1 MLKYIKTELGGKNMP
16 RSEKQKQKLFRLLEI
31 LMRESD
37 ESHGL
42 SMPEIISALSEY
54 GITAER
60 KSIYDDIITLGE
72 LGFDVITLPTRP
84 PKYSL
89 ATRQFEISEL
99 KMLADAVASSKFI
112 TAEKSRELID
122 KLRTFSGKYRAGELS
137 RQVYVEDRV
146 KTMNDLSVENIE
158 LINRA
163 INENKKITY
172 KYFDYGMNKQR
183 VFRHDGARYLVTPL
197 SLVRND
203 ENYYLVAFDEG
214 ENVNKN
220 FRIDKMAEITLT
232 DEARSKEVLEIRFNP
247 AEYSNKVFGMYGG
260 REELVTL
267 ECRERLSGV
276 IVDRFGMEH
285 TFIKTDFGFRVS
297 LRVMISP
304 NFFAWVLGFGK
315 DMRIIAPESVREEM
329 LSRLRDTMEI
339 YNEKI

>member
-1 MLKYIKTELGGKNMP
+1 MA
-16 RSEKQKQKLFRLLEI
+16 RSEKQKQKLIRLIEI
-31 LMRESD
+31 LMLESD

-42 SMPEIISALSEY
+42 SMPEIISRLAEY

-89 ATRQFEISEL
+89 ATRHFEISEL

-122 KLRTFSGKYRAGELS
+122 KLRAFAGKYRAGELS

-146 KTMNDLSVENIE
+146 KTMNDLGIENID

-163 INENKKITY
+163 INENKKITFR
-172 KYFDYGMNKQR
+172 YFDYGVTKER
-183 VFRHDGARYLVTPL
+183 VYRHGGAEYIATPL
-197 SLVRND
+197 SLVRNE
-203 ENYYLVAFDEG
+203 ENYYLVAYDERDS
-214 ENVNKN
+214 VNKN
-220 FRIDKMAEITLT
+220 FRIDKMAEIKVT
-232 DEARSKEVLEIRFNP
+232 DEVRDRGALESRFNP

-276 IVDRFGMEH
+276 IVDRFGREP

-315 DMRIIAPESVREEM
+315 DMRIIAPEAVRGELLE
-329 LSRLRDTMEI
+329 RLKETMEV
-339 YNEKI
+339 YDEKI

>member
-1 MLKYIKTELGGKNMP
+1 MAK
-16 RSEKQKQKLFRLLEI
+16 SEKQKQKLFRLIEI

-37 ESHGL
+37 DTHGL
-42 SMPEIISALSEY
+42 SMPEIISALAEY
-54 GITAER
+54 GISAER

-89 ATRQFEISEL
+89 ATRHFEISEL

-112 TAEKSRELID
+112 TTEKSRELID
-122 KLRTFSGKYRAGELS
+122 KLRVFAGKYRAGELS

-146 KTMNDLSVENIE
+146 KTMNDLGIENID
-158 LINRA
+158 LVNRA
-163 INENKKITY
+163 VNENKKITFR
-172 KYFDYGMNKQR
+172 YFDYGVTKER
-183 VFRHDGARYLVTPL
+183 VFRHGGAEYVVTPL

-203 ENYYLVAFDEG
+203 ENYYLVAYDG
-214 ENVNKN
+214 RDSVNKN
-220 FRIDKMAEITLT
+220 FRIDKMADVTVTGEPR
-232 DEARSKEVLEIRFNP
+232 DKAALEKRFNP

-276 IVDRFGMEH
+276 IIDRFGREPS
-285 TFIKTDFGFRVS
+285 FIKSDFGFRVS

-304 NFFAWVLGFGK
+304 NFFAWVLGFGG
-315 DMRIIAPESVREEM
+315 DMRIIAPAAVRSEM
-329 LSRLRDTMEI
+329 LEILKATMEI

>member
-1 MLKYIKTELGGKNMP
+1 MP

-31 LMRESD
+31 LMRETD

-54 GITAER
+54 DISAER

-72 LGFDVITLPTRP
+72 LGFDVVTLPTRP

-89 ATRQFEISEL
+89 ATRQFELSEL

-112 TAEKSRELID
+112 TAKKSSELID
-122 KLRTFSGKYRAGELS
+122 KLRAFSGKYRAGELS

-146 KTMNDLSVENIE
+146 KTMNDLSVENVE

-172 KYFDYGMNKQR
+172 KYFDYGINKQR
-183 VFRHDGARYLVTPL
+183 VFRHGGEPYLVTPI
-197 SLVRND
+197 SLIRNED
-203 ENYYLVAFDEG
+203 NYYLVAFDER
-214 ENVNKN
+214 EAVNKN

-232 DEARSKEVLEIRFNP
+232 DEPRSKECLAKRFNP

-276 IVDRFGMEH
+276 IIDRFGRNN
-285 TFIKTDFGFRVS
+285 TLIKTDFGFRVS

-315 DMRIIAPESVREEM
+315 DMRIIAPDAVREE
-329 LSRLRDTMEI
+329 LLARLRDTMEV

>member
-1 MLKYIKTELGGKNMP
+1 MP
-16 RSEKQKQKLFRLLEI
+16 RSENQKQKLVRLIEI
-31 LMRESD
+31 LMRETD
-37 ESHGL
+37 EIHGL
-42 SMPEIISALSEY
+42 SMPEIISALAEY

-72 LGFDVITLPTRP
+72 LGFNVITLPTRP
-84 PKYSL
+84 PKYTL
-89 ATRQFEISEL
+89 ATRHFEISEL

-122 KLRTFSGKYRAGELS
+122 KLRTFAGKYRAGELS

-146 KTMNDLSVENIE
+146 KTMNDLGIENIE
-158 LINRA
+158 LVNRA
-163 INENKKITY
+163 INENKKITFR
-172 KYFDYGMNKQR
+172 YFDYGVTKQR
-183 VFRHDGARYLVTPL
+183 VYRHGGLTYIVTPL
-197 SLVRND
+197 SLVRNE
-203 ENYYLVAFDEG
+203 ENYYLVGYDER

-220 FRIDKMAEITLT
+220 FRIDKMAEINVT
-232 DEARSKEVLEIRFNP
+232 DEPRDKSCLESRFNP

-276 IVDRFGMEH
+276 IIDRFGREPS
-285 TFIKTDFGFRVS
+285 FIKSDFGFRVS

-315 DMRIIAPESVREEM
+315 DMRIIAPETVRREM
-329 LSRLRDTMEI
+329 LERLRDTMEV
-339 YNEKI
+339 YDEKI

>member
-1 MLKYIKTELGGKNMP
+1 MA

-72 LGFDVITLPTRP
+72 LGFDIITLPTRP

-89 ATRQFEISEL
+89 ASRPFEISEL

-112 TAEKSRELID
+112 TTEKSRELID
-122 KLRTFSGKYRAGELS
+122 KLRTFAGKYRAGELS

-146 KTMNDLSVENIE
+146 KTMNDFSVENIE
-158 LINRA
+158 LVNRA
-163 INENKKITY
+163 INENKKINFR
-172 KYFDYGMNKQR
+172 YFDYGVNKAR
-183 VFRHDGARYLVTPL
+183 IFRHDGLKYLATPL
-197 SLVRND
+197 SLIRND
-203 ENYYLVAFDEG
+203 ENYYLVAFDEREG
-214 ENVNKN
+214 VNKN
-220 FRIDKMAEITLT
+220 FRIDKMSDVTLT
-232 DEARSKEVLEIRFNP
+232 DEPRNKACLESRFNP

-276 IVDRFGMEH
+276 IIDRFGRENS
-285 TFIKTDFGFRVS
+285 FIKTEFGFRVS

-315 DMRIIAPESVREEM
+315 DMRIIAPEAVRAEM
-329 LSRLRDTMEI
+329 LLRLRDTMEI

>member
-1 MLKYIKTELGGKNMP
+1 MA
-16 RSEKQKQKLFRLLEI
+16 RSEKQKQKLVRLIEI

-42 SMPEIISALSEY
+42 TMPEIISALSEY

-72 LGFDVITLPTRP
+72 LGFDIVTLPTRP
-84 PKYSL
+84 PKYTL
-89 ATRQFEISEL
+89 ATRHFEISEL

-122 KLRTFSGKYRAGELS
+122 KLRIFAGKYRAGELS

-146 KTMNDLSVENIE
+146 KTMNDLGIENIE
-158 LINRA
+158 AVNRA
-163 INENKKITY
+163 INENKKITFR
-172 KYFDYGMNKQR
+172 YFDYGVTKQR
-183 VFRHDGARYLVTPL
+183 VYRHDGLAYIANPL
-197 SLVRND
+197 SLVRNE
-203 ENYYLVAFDEG
+203 ENYYLVAFDERAG
-214 ENVNKN
+214 VNKN
-220 FRIDKMAEITLT
+220 FRIDKMSDIALT
-232 DEARSKEVLEIRFNP
+232 DEPRDKACLEARFNP

-276 IVDRFGMEH
+276 IIDRFGREPS
-285 TFIKTDFGFRVS
+285 FIKSDFGFRVS

-315 DMRIIAPESVREEM
+315 DMRIIAPEAVRKELLE
-329 LSRLRDTMEI
+329 RLRDTMEV
-339 YNEKI
+339 YDEKI

>member
-1 MLKYIKTELGGKNMP
+1 
-16 RSEKQKQKLFRLLEI
+16 
-31 LMRESD
+31 MRESD

-72 LGFDVITLPTRP
+72 LGLDVITLPTRP

-89 ATRQFEISEL
+89 ATRHFEISEL

-122 KLRTFSGKYRAGELS
+122 KLRDFAGKYRAGELS

-146 KTMNDLSVENIE
+146 KTMNDLGIENVE
-158 LINRA
+158 LVNRA
-163 INENKKITY
+163 INENKKITFR
-172 KYFDYGMNKQR
+172 YFDYGVTKER
-183 VFRHDGARYLVTPL
+183 VYRHEGLEYIVTPL
-197 SLVRND
+197 SLIRND
-203 ENYYLVAFDEG
+203 ENYYLVAFDQRDK
-214 ENVNKN
+214 VNKN
-220 FRIDKMAEITLT
+220 FRIDKMADVTVT
-232 DEARSKEVLEIRFNP
+232 DESRDRSALESRFNP

-276 IVDRFGMEH
+276 IIDRFGREPS
-285 TFIKTDFGFRVS
+285 FIKSDFGFRVS

-315 DMRIIAPESVREEM
+315 DMRIIAPDAVREE
-329 LSRLRDTMEI
+329 LLERLQATMEV

>member
-1 MLKYIKTELGGKNMP
+1 
-16 RSEKQKQKLFRLLEI
+16 
-31 LMRESD
+31 
-37 ESHGL
+37 
-42 SMPEIISALSEY
+42 MPEIIARLAEY

-89 ATRQFEISEL
+89 ATRHFEISEL

-122 KLRTFSGKYRAGELS
+122 KLRAFAGKYRAGELS
-137 RQVYVEDRV
+137 RRVYVEDRV
-146 KTMNDLSVENIE
+146 KTMNDLSIENID
-158 LINRA
+158 IVNRA
-163 INENKKITY
+163 INENKKITFR
-172 KYFDYGMNKQR
+172 YFDYGVTKQR
-183 VFRHDGARYLVTPL
+183 VFRHGGAEYLVTPI

-203 ENYYLVAFDEG
+203 DNYYLVAYDDRDA
-214 ENVNKN
+214 VNKN
-220 FRIDKMAEITLT
+220 FRIDKMAEINVT
-232 DEARSKEVLEIRFNP
+232 DEPRDRVSIEARFNP
-247 AEYSNKVFGMYGG
+247 SEYSNKVFGMYGG

-276 IVDRFGMEH
+276 IIDRFGTDP
-285 TFIKTDFGFRVS
+285 TFIRSDFGFRVS

-315 DMRIIAPESVREEM
+315 DMRIIAPEAVREE
-329 LSRLRDTMEI
+329 LISRIKDTLEA
-339 YNEKI
+339 YDEKI

>member
-1 MLKYIKTELGGKNMP
+1 MA

-72 LGFDVITLPTRP
+72 LGFDIITLPTRP

-89 ATRQFEISEL
+89 ASRPFEISEL

-112 TAEKSRELID
+112 TTEKSRELID
-122 KLRTFSGKYRAGELS
+122 KLRTFAGKYRAGELS

-146 KTMNDLSVENIE
+146 KTMNDFSVENIE
-158 LINRA
+158 LVNRA
-163 INENKKITY
+163 INENKKINFR
-172 KYFDYGMNKQR
+172 YFDYGVNKAR
-183 VFRHDGARYLVTPL
+183 IFRHDGLKYLATPL
-197 SLVRND
+197 SLIRND
-203 ENYYLVAFDEG
+203 ENYYLVAFDEREG
-214 ENVNKN
+214 VNKN
-220 FRIDKMAEITLT
+220 FRIDKMSDVTLT
-232 DEARSKEVLEIRFNP
+232 DEPRNKACLESRFNP

-276 IVDRFGMEH
+276 IIDRFGRENS
-285 TFIKTDFGFRVS
+285 FIKTEFGFRVS

-315 DMRIIAPESVREEM
+315 DMRIIAPEAVRAEM

>member
-1 MLKYIKTELGGKNMP
+1 MA
-16 RSEKQKQKLFRLLEI
+16 RSEKQKQKLIRLLEI
-31 LMRESD
+31 LMRETD

-42 SMPEIISALSEY
+42 SMPEIISHLAEY

-60 KSIYDDIITLGE
+60 KSLYDDIITLGE

-89 ATRQFEISEL
+89 ASRPFEIAEL
-99 KMLADAVASSKFI
+99 KILADAVASSRFV

-122 KLRTFSGKYRAGELS
+122 KLRAFSGRYHKSELS
-137 RQVYVEDRV
+137 REVYVEDRV
-146 KTMNDLSVENIE
+146 KTMNDSVLENID
-158 LINRA
+158 LLHKA
-163 INENKKITY
+163 INENKKITFG
-172 KYFDYGMNKQR
+172 YFDYSTEKKK
-183 VFRHDGARYLVTPL
+183 VLRHGGALYVASPISMVWNDG
-197 SLVRND
+197 
-203 ENYYLVAFDEG
+203 NYYLIAYDEREG
-214 ENVNKN
+214 TNKN
-220 FRIDKMAEITLT
+220 FRVDKMT
-232 DEARSKEVLEIRFNP
+232 DIIVTDTPKAKEATGVRFNS

-276 IVDRFGMEH
+276 IVDRFGSEH
-285 TFIKTDFGFRVS
+285 TFIKTPFGFRVS

-315 DMRIIAPESVREEM
+315 DMRIIAPEAVRAEM
-329 LSRLRDTMEI
+329 LLRLREAMEV

>member
-1 MLKYIKTELGGKNMP
+1 MP
-16 RSEKQKQKLFRLLEI
+16 RSENQKQKLIRLIEI

-42 SMPEIISALSEY
+42 TMPELISALAEY

-84 PKYSL
+84 PKYTL

-122 KLRTFSGKYRAGELS
+122 KLRVFAGKYRAGELS

-146 KTMNDLSVENIE
+146 KTMNDLGIENID

-163 INENKKITY
+163 INENKKITFR
-172 KYFDYGMNKQR
+172 YFDYGVTKQR
-183 VFRHDGARYLVTPL
+183 VYKHDGKTYVVTPL

-203 ENYYLVAFDEG
+203 ENYYLVACDES

-220 FRIDKMAEITLT
+220 FRIDKMSDVKVS
-232 DEARSKEVLEIRFNP
+232 DEPRDKACLESRFNP
-247 AEYSNKVFGMYGG
+247 SEYSNKVFGMYGG

-276 IVDRFGMEH
+276 IIDRFGREPS
-285 TFIKTDFGFRVS
+285 FIKSEFGFRVS

-315 DMRIIAPESVREEM
+315 DMRIIAPESVRSELLE
-329 LSRLRDTMEI
+329 RLKDTMEV